1 MMWFHMLARVQG
13 VTALVV
19 VLCIM
24 MAAIMLFNDQLT
36 LAGCFLTWSVVG
48 CGAICWEDILL
59 AQHED
64 EQMRKREETSPTKI
78 TNNWSLQ
85 PVIEIA

>member
-1 MMWFHMLARVQG
+1 MRWFHILARVQG

-36 LAGCFLTWSVVG
+36 LVFLPLFVYVQKMVRRFLV
-48 CGAICWEDILL
+48 LL
-59 AQHED
+59 TYIRNIHINLFFV
-64 EQMRKREETSPTKI
+64 MKSTVCLLTL
-78 TNNWSLQ
+78 SLFCLDG
-85 PVIEIA
+85 IH

>member
-1 MMWFHMLARVQG
+1 MRWFHILARVQG

-36 LAGCFLTWSVVG
+36 LAVCFLTWSVVR
-48 CGAICWEDILL
+48 CGAICWEDIIL
-59 AQHED
+59 ARRED
-64 EQMRKREETSPTKI
+64 ELLRKREED
-78 TNNWSLQ
+78 
-85 PVIEIA
+85 IANGNYE